1 MDEFF
6 YVALYLD
13 VIAFYEVTEV
23 DLCADQR
30 TEEFCYLGFS
40 VVGDE
45 CDEEFDVP
53 GLADFGVLD
62 FSFAY
67 F

>member
-6 YVALYLD
+6 YVA
-13 VIAFYEVTEV
+13 FYFYVVVFDEVAEV
-23 DLCADQR
+23 DFCADQGA
-30 TEEFCYLGFS
+30 EEFCYLGFG

-53 GLADFGVLD
+53 GFADFGVLD
-62 FSFAY
+62 FTFAD